1 MSKAVFVK
9 TRIILL
15 LLILLGYFWF
25 YYCLKNYNMYINKS
39 ATLNSP
45 RVRPKLK
52 FSYLLNA
59 LISFGSIA
67 LQVTQVIRFIRVTLF
82 LKIE

>member
-1 MSKAVFVK
+1 MHK
-9 TRIILL
+9 
-15 LLILLGYFWF
+15 
-25 YYCLKNYNMYINKS
+25 NKS

-59 LISFGSIA
+59 LTSFGSIA
-67 LQVTQVIRFIRVTLF
+67 LQVTQAM
-82 LKIE
+82 